1 MHLCRNS
8 REIYILFLLAA
19 IVNMLPFRSD
29 GMLLYSSK
37 REIFQHIRH
46 IIDDRTS
53 EKKYLVFPLLIKLS
67 ALIVHCFCLWLALFL
82 SRAQCTMWKK

>member
-8 REIYILFLLAA
+8 REIYILLLLAA
-19 IVNMLPFRSD
+19 IVNMLPFQSD

-53 EKKYLVFPLLIKLS
+53 EKKYLVFPLLIKHS
-67 ALIVHCFCLWLALFL
+67 ALIVHCFWLWLALF
-82 SRAQCTMWKK
+82 